1 MAEAI
6 EERADTGRAL
16 EDGGPLAERPIR
28 SNHDRRLH
36 ISLRDDLEEQIG
48 VAVAV
53 GEVSEFIDHEQ
64 RGLDVAVQ
72 AAADTSFW

>member
-1 MAEAI
+1 MVD
-6 EERADTGRAL
+6 R
-16 EDGGPLAERPIR
+16 
-28 SNHDRRLH
+28 NHDRRLH

-53 GEVSEFIDHEQ
+53 GEVSEFVDHEQ

-72 AAADTSFW
+72 AAAERDGAVPSCRRAAAGRRGPGRAGE